1 MEVADRLSIDELKSL
16 TARVSEKSLFIRLHA
31 VLLARQGET
40 AVMIAHALG
49 ISRRAVQRWVARYN
63 AEGVDG
69 LADRPRPGQP
79 KHLLD
84 EAIEQFRQ
92 RIEAGPLPEDGVCT
106 LRGRDI
112 QAILAKEFGVIHSLS
127 GVYALLHRLGYSCLA
142 PRPRHRKAN
151 QEAQEDFKKK

>member
-1 MEVADRLSIDELKSL
+1 MVVAEHLSIDELKSL
-16 TARVSEKSLFIRLHA
+16 IAQVSDKLLFIRLRV
-31 VLLARQGET
+31 VLLAREGET
-40 AVMIAHALG
+40 AVTIAHALG
-49 ISRRAVQRWVARYN
+49 ISRRAVQRWVTRYN

-84 EAIEQFRQ
+84 EAIEGFRQ
-92 RIEAGPLPEDGVCT
+92 RIEAGPLPQDGVCT

-112 QAILAKEFGVIHSLS
+112 QTILQKEFGVIHSLS
-127 GVYALLHRLGYSCLA
+127 GVYVLLHRLGYSCLV

-151 QEAQEDFKKK
+151 PAAQEDFKKK

>member
-1 MEVADRLSIDELKSL
+1 MVVAEHLSIDELKSL
-16 TARVSEKSLFIRLHA
+16 IAQVSDKLLFIRLRV
-31 VLLARQGET
+31 VLLAREGET
-40 AVMIAHALG
+40 AVTIAHALG

-84 EAIEQFRQ
+84 EAIEGFRQ
-92 RIEAGPLPEDGVCT
+92 RIEAGPLPQDGVCT

-112 QAILAKEFGVIHSLS
+112 QTILQKEFGVIHSLS
-127 GVYALLHRLGYSCLA
+127 GVYVLLHRLGYSCLV

-151 QEAQEDFKKK
+151 PAAQEDFKKK